1 MSSSVNVT
9 QLRQNLPDYL
19 KQVQEGQEVEVTVRG
34 KVIARIVPEAAKSE
48 RAKERLAEL
57 RKTAKVGDVTSTT
70 DAAWS
75 GDRDHL

>member
-1 MSSSVNVT
+1 MSSSVSVT

-19 KQVQEGQEVEVTVRG
+19 KQVQEGKEVEVTVRG

-48 RAKERLAEL
+48 RAKKRLTEL
-57 RKTAKVGDVTSTT
+57 RKTAKVGDVTAPTGAVWT
-70 DAAWS
+70 

>member
-19 KQVQEGQEVEVTVRG
+19 KQVQEGKEVEVTVRG
-34 KVIARIVPEAAKSE
+34 RVIARIVPEAAKSD
-48 RAKERLAEL
+48 RAKKRLVEL
-57 RKTAKVGDVTSTT
+57 RRTAKVGDVTAPIA
-70 DAAWS
+70 AAWT